1 MIRYSDLGTDRRLNE
16 IVFAGSHDA
25 GITEGK
31 RNAKTQDLDILG
43 QAMAGVRLF
52 DLRIGAQDHGDA
64 RGSGREVTLR
74 AYHGSVSKD
83 KAPGLVRDLGTTRT
97 VDAGKMKFGT
107 FGLDLDRILSGA
119 AAFVAAEPSEFLLL
133 KFDKCRN
140 WAVIAEACVT
150 LLGNA
155 LYKGSGNL
163 NTTTLRQLAGKVVVL
178 FTAEGIRA
186 VSSRYPVGSGILEI
200 RSLKGKD
207 GDKPYTPDF
216 HGLQYYGKGGTRLGN
231 LFGDK
236 IKENSRTQQAIMR
249 AGAEGHPDVMG
260 MMYWTSTGLLESI
273 RKRNDTQWR
282 VRNVSR
288 LNQLWREGLAES
300 IQIRLARHIDPT
312 RHAFGNV
319 LKAFMP
325 NVVMIDFADARKC
338 RSIYELNHVA
348 ATALTD
354 AARALD
360 DDIAQLQTNM
370 NRLPRAHRG

>member
-1 MIRYSDLGTDRRLNE
+1 MIRYIDLGADKQLNE
-16 IVFAGSHDA
+16 IIFTGGHDA
-25 GITEGK
+25 AITQGK

-43 QAMAGVRLF
+43 QAKAGVRLF
-52 DLRIGAQDHGDA
+52 DLRIAAQDHGDA
-64 RGSGREVTLR
+64 HGNGREVTLR
-74 AYHGSVSKD
+74 AYHGSVSKE
-83 KAPGLVRDLGTTRT
+83 KAPGLVRDLGTTRS
-97 VDAGKMKFGT
+97 VDAGKMSLGT
-107 FGLDLDRILSGA
+107 FGLGLDKILQDA

-140 WAVIAEACVT
+140 WPLIAEACVT

-155 LYKGSGNL
+155 LYKGTGNL

-178 FTAEGIRA
+178 FTGEGVRA

-200 RSLKGKD
+200 RSLKGKE
-207 GDKPYTPDF
+207 GDKPYAASF
-216 HGLQYYGKGGTRLGN
+216 HGMQYYGKGGTRLGN
-231 LFGDK
+231 LVGDK
-236 IKENSRTQQAIMR
+236 IKENRRTQAAIMR
-249 AGAEGHPDVMG
+249 AGAEGHPDVIG

-273 RKRNDTQWR
+273 RQRNERQWS
-282 VRNVSR
+282 VKNVSR

-300 IQIRLARHIDPT
+300 IETRLAKHVDPT

-325 NVVMIDFADARKC
+325 NVVMVDFADAQKC
-338 RSIYELNHVA
+338 RTIYGLNHVA

-360 DDIAQLQTNM
+360 AEITQLQTNM
-370 NRLPRAHRG
+370 ATLPRAHRG